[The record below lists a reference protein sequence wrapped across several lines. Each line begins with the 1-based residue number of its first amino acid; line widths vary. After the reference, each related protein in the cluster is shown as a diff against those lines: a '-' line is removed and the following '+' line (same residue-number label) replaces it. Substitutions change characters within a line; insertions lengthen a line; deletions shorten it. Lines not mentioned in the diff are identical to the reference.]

1 MEKSA
6 LNYQIY
12 TGNATNAREKEIE
25 IAFAVFF
32 ALPFKVG
39 RPDLER
45 L

>member
-6 LNYQIY
+6 LNYQKH
-12 TGNATNAREKEIE
+12 TGNATIAREKEID

-32 ALPFKVG
+32 ALPFKGG